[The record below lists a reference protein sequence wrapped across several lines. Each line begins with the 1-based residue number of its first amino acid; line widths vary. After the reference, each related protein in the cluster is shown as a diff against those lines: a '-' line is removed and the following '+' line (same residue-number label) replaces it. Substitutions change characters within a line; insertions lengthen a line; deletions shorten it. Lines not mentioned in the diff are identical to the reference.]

1 MSSSA
6 HVFSTPLGDC
16 GVAWSERGIC
26 ALQLP
31 ETSSKALLKKLRSK
45 RRELVIAEPPAAVVA
60 LVRRVQAHLGGQTDR
75 EGFRDVDL
83 DLRDQTAFSRRVYQ
97 AARATGPGRTTTYA
111 ELARCCRSPGAA
123 RAVGR
128 AMAQNP
134 VPIIVPCHRV
144 VAADGLG
151 GFSAHGANATKLRL
165 LTVEGTDLAP
175 LARLGVAAVGRA
187 DPRLRAIIRRAERF
201 PLAEAARR
209 RVDPFA
215 ALVESIIH
223 QQVSM
228 KAGAAI
234 FRRLLQVTGTP
245 PTPEAVLAASVDQ
258 LRGAGLSE
266 RKASYICDLARRV
279 VGGELPLDKVQ
290 RLDDEAVIDILT
302 RVKGIG
308 RWSAEMFLM
317 FHLGRLDVLAV
328 DDLGL
333 RKGAR
338 EVYRLRQLPDAKRL
352 ERLARPWIPYRSIGS
367 WYLWR
372 ALDAGGLS
380 A

>member
-1 MSSSA
+1 MSPSA
-6 HVFSTPLGDC
+6 HVFSTSFGDC
-16 GVAWSERGIC
+16 GVAWSERGIR

-31 ETSSKALLKKLRSK
+31 EASSAVLLKKLRG
-45 RRELVIAEPPAAVVA
+45 RREALALVEPPPPVA
-60 LVRRVQAHLGGQTDR
+60 DLVRRVQAHLGGQTDR
-75 EGFRDVDL
+75 RGFRDVEL
-83 DLRDQTAFSRRVYQ
+83 DLEGVTPFIREVYQ
-97 AARATGPGRTTTYA
+97 TARATGPGRTTTYA
-111 ELARCCRSPGAA
+111 DVARSCGSPGAA

-128 AMAQNP
+128 AMARNP

-144 VAADGLG
+144 MASDGLG
-151 GFSAHGANATKLRL
+151 GFSAHGGLAAKLRL

-187 DPRLRAIIRRAERF
+187 DPALRPLIRRAERF

-209 RVDPFA
+209 RIDPFS
-215 ALVESIIH
+215 ALVESIVH

-234 FRRLLQVTGTP
+234 FRRLLEVTGTP
-245 PTPEAVLAASVDQ
+245 PAPDAVLAASVDR

-266 RKASYICDLARRV
+266 RKASYVRDLAHRV
-279 VGGELPLDKVQ
+279 VRGELPLDRVR
-290 RLDDEAVIDILT
+290 RLDDEAVIELLT

-338 EVYRLRQLPDAKRL
+338 EVYRLRRLPDAKRL
-352 ERLARPWIPYRSIGS
+352 RRLARPWIPFRSIGS